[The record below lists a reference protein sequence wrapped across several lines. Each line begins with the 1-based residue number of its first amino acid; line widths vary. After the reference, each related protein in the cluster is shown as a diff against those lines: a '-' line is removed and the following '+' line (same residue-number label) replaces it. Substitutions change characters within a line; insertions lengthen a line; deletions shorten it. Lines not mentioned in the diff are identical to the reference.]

1 MNVGFG
7 WKAVIRSNRLNDA
20 ASLRMANTIKRK
32 LTTRMA
38 PTLSPT
44 LPRLD
49 DNKIHIRVEGLALP
63 KSVESR
69 NLSFT
74 RTGIRWMSDKTRCA
88 FAEGL
93 IPKQD
98 AP

>member
-1 MNVGFG
+1 LNFSKGG
-7 WKAVIRSNRLNDA
+7 KADTRSNRLNDA
-20 ASLRMANTIKRK
+20 ASLRMPNTIKRK
-32 LTTRMA
+32 LTTLMA

-63 KSVESR
+63 KSVESG
-69 NLSFT
+69 NLSFS
-74 RTGIRWMSDKTRCA
+74 RTGIRRMSDKARFA

>member
-1 MNVGFG
+1 M
-7 WKAVIRSNRLNDA
+7 
-20 ASLRMANTIKRK
+20 
-32 LTTRMA
+32 RMA

-49 DNKIHIRVEGLALP
+49 DNKIHIRVEGLALS
-63 KSVESR
+63 KSVESG
-69 NLSFT
+69 NLSFS
-74 RTGIRWMSDKTRCA
+74 RTGIRRMSDKVSLA